1 LSNIALGVIVIAA
14 VAAAIAIFVYYRK
27 RYTERLRKHFGAE
40 YDRTVEAKG
49 NQREAEKELE
59 AREKRVESF
68 KIRSLVPEDRN
79 RYAEAWK
86 VTQKRFVDQP
96 TAAVR
101 EADDLVQQ
109 VMRARGYPVADFEQ
123 RIADISVHHPRVV
136 HNYRIARDIAER
148 NRKGEATTEDL
159 RQALVAYRDL
169 FVDLL
174 DEEVPSKKQ
183 KQQVV
188 KEDYYNES
196 RNKREYRQ

>member
-1 LSNIALGVIVIAA
+1 MSNFALLVIVLVA
-14 VAAAIAIFVYYRK
+14 VAAAIAVFVFYR
-27 RYTERLRKHFGAE
+27 RHYTERLRKHFGAE
-40 YDRTVEAKG
+40 YDRTVESKG
-49 NQREAEKELE
+49 SQREAERELI
-59 AREKRVESF
+59 AREKRVEGF
-68 KIRSLVPEDRN
+68 QIRPLVLEDRN

-96 TAAVR
+96 GAAVR
-101 EADDLVQQ
+101 EADELVQQ

-123 RIADISVHHPRVV
+123 RVADISVHHPRVV
-136 HNYRIARDIAER
+136 HNYRIARDLAER

-174 DEEVPSKKQ
+174 DEEVPSKKE

-188 KEDYYNES
+188 KEEYYNEP
-196 RNKREYRQ
+196 RNKTEYRH

>member
-1 LSNIALGVIVIAA
+1 MNHIVLAVIVLVA
-14 VAAAIAIFVYYRK
+14 VAAAIAIFLYFRK
-27 RYTERLRKHFGAE
+27 TYTERLRKHFGAE

-49 NQREAEKELE
+49 SQREAEKELA
-59 AREKRVESF
+59 AREKRVDSF
-68 KIRSLVPEDRN
+68 NIRPLIPEDRN

-96 TAAVR
+96 SSAVR
-101 EADDLVQQ
+101 EADELVQQ
-109 VMRARGYPVADFEQ
+109 VMRARGYPVVDFEQ
-123 RIADISVHHPRVV
+123 RVADISVHYPRVV

-148 NRKGEATTEDL
+148 NRKGEVTTEDL

-169 FVDLL
+169 FVDML
-174 DEEVPSKKQ
+174 EEDVPSKKA

-196 RNKREYRQ
+196 RNKGEYRH

>member
-1 LSNIALGVIVIAA
+1 VSNIALAVIVVVA

-40 YDRTVEAKG
+40 YDHTVEAKG
-49 NQREAEKELE
+49 NQREAEKELI
-59 AREKRVESF
+59 AREKRVEGF
-68 KIRSLVPEDRN
+68 QIRPLIPEDRN

-96 TAAVR
+96 GAAVR
-101 EADDLVQQ
+101 EADELVQQ

-123 RIADISVHHPRVV
+123 RVADISVHHPRVV

-174 DEEVPSKKQ
+174 EEEPSRKD
-183 KQQVV
+183 KQQVM
-188 KEDYYNES
+188 KEDYYNEP
-196 RNKREYRQ
+196 RTKREYRH

>member
-1 LSNIALGVIVIAA
+1 MSNIALGVIVVVA
-14 VAAAIAIFVYYRK
+14 VAAAIAIFLYFRK

-49 NQREAEKELE
+49 NQREAEKELI

-68 KIRSLVPEDRN
+68 QIRSLLPEDRN

-96 TAAVR
+96 SAAVR
-101 EADDLVQQ
+101 EADELVQQ
-109 VMRARGYPVADFEQ
+109 VMHARGYPVADFEQ
-123 RIADISVHHPRVV
+123 RVADISVHHPRVV

-174 DEEVPSKKQ
+174 DEEVPSKKD
-183 KQQVV
+183 KQVM

-196 RNKREYRQ
+196 RNKREYRH

>member
-1 LSNIALGVIVIAA
+1 MNHIALGAIVVVA
-14 VAAAIAIFVYYRK
+14 VAAAIAIFVFFRK
-27 RYTERLRKHFGAE
+27 RYTERLRKHYGAE

-49 NQREAEKELE
+49 NQREAEKELV

-68 KIRSLVPEDRN
+68 QIRPLIPEDRN

-96 TAAVR
+96 SAAVR
-101 EADDLVQQ
+101 EADELVQQ
-109 VMRARGYPVADFEQ
+109 VMRGRGYPVADFEQ
-123 RIADISVHHPRVV
+123 RVADISVHHPRVV

-169 FVDLL
+169 FIDLL
-174 DEEVPSKKQ
+174 EEEPSKKD
-183 KQQVV
+183 KGQVM
-188 KEDYYNES
+188 KEEYYDET
-196 RNKREYRQ
+196 RNKREYRH